1 MARPVES
8 QSVFS
13 LKDNLSFW
21 IFQNTIGHL
30 APRVAADRN
39 LAPFDTAAILARS
52 FSVQFTGAA
61 GGLKRC
67 TPIYSP
73 SAAFGSVPTV
83 RPIFMLRTVCP
94 RELPT
99 MHKIHLKWR
108 LQCFGWLVFFS
119 KYHFYRAEY
128 SVYQIYWWRISS
140 VRVLDQVLRR
150 EYRNEIRCIVPGWP
164 YSQRALALFLKH
176 VI

>member
-108 LQCFGWLVFFS
+108 LQCFARIFFEIPFLSCRVFSVSNLLVAYIECS
-119 KYHFYRAEY
+119 GPRPSLTSWIPKWD
-128 SVYQIYWWRISS
+128 SVYCSRLA
-140 VRVLDQVLRR
+140 VF
-150 EYRNEIRCIVPGWP
+150 PA
-164 YSQRALALFLKH
+164 RASFSLNM
-176 VI
+176 

>member
-1 MARPVES
+1 MGRPFRIPVCFFVKR
-8 QSVFS
+8 QSLF
-13 LKDNLSFW
+13 L

-73 SAAFGSVPTV
+73 SAAFGSVPTATDIYVTHSVPV
-83 RPIFMLRTVCP
+83 RIANNAQNTFKVTPSMLWMARIFFEIPFLSCRVFSVSN
-94 RELPT
+94 L
-99 MHKIHLKWR
+99 
-108 LQCFGWLVFFS
+108 LVAYIEFS
-119 KYHFYRAEY
+119 GLNQSY
-128 SVYQIYWWRISS
+128 V
-140 VRVLDQVLRR
+140 V
-150 EYRNEIRCIVPGWP
+150 NTEIRFDV
-164 YSQRALALFLKH
+164 LFSSAWRYTLC
-176 VI
+176 VTVFP